1 MANSNDPSLTP
12 EKRLLEL
19 IEEPG
24 AHKQEV
30 TAETKKKGLKDL
42 FSFAAFRGKFSNL
55 KGQSDAFLKKKKK
68 SFGIRELNRILKVV
82 VGVMVLIFGINL
94 MLDLSSL
101 KQDFAK
107 SVQVQESQMFET
119 EAAKDEAAEGA
130 AVEQW
135 DLGKM
140 FMPYGKRQEE
150 ANKLQKEQSSRL
162 DELTKKLKLTGISY
176 NPAEPQN
183 AFCMIED
190 VEKNITTFLRV
201 GDPVGLLKVGKI
213 NEEFVV
219 LEQGNETVE
228 IR

>member
-1 MANSNDPSLTP
+1 MADSSDSSLTP

-24 AHKQEV
+24 VQKQEA
-30 TAETKKKGLKDL
+30 TAARKKGLKDL
-42 FSFAAFRGKFSNL
+42 FSLEALKRKFSGF
-55 KGQSDAFLKKKKK
+55 KGQGDAFLKKSRK
-68 SFGIRELNRILKVV
+68 SFGIKELNKILRGV
-82 VGVMVLIFGINL
+82 VGVMILVFGVSLL
-94 MLDLSSL
+94 MDLSSL
-101 KQDFAK
+101 KRDFAK
-107 SVQVQESQMFET
+107 SIQVRESRMFET
-119 EAAKDEAAEGA
+119 EPVKEDAAEGA

-162 DELTKKLKLTGISY
+162 AEMIKKLKLTGISY

-190 VEKNITTFLRV
+190 VEKNITTFLHA
-201 GDPVGLLKVGKI
+201 GDPVGLLKVKKI
-213 NEEFVV
+213 NEDFVV